1 MKLNR
6 ITVVLA
12 LAFLFPSC
20 GEKGY
25 APGDES
31 NYLGVNVY
39 FTETEPYQSLPL
51 DEHELTFYLERDDA
65 PREDENVPL
74 KFSCAFPEAFDVPEY
89 AFFPRGE
96 MKSEVTVYFTDR
108 MEDFKE
114 YRLSLYVDE
123 NYTQQYIEQ
132 TTYPRI
138 DLVIIREDYEVYRT
152 GRYTCGATMMDLIDW
167 GVDAS
172 GTDITAREVDLEY
185 SRTLDIYRIDP
196 WGHGRYI
203 SFTLL
208 EDEEENGIIPLK
220 LDAQTYIT
228 GDMYVS
234 PDNKEVEV
242 TAAVSGTPVYNSRSR
257 TYTFPFTYGYSGTT
271 SGDYND
277 TFIYY

>member
-123 NYTQQYIEQ
+123 NYTQQYMEQ
-132 TTYPRI
+132 SDYPRI
-138 DLVIIREDYEVYRT
+138 DVTVIKEDYEPAYRC
-152 GRYTCGATMMDLIDW
+152 RYTCGGVYLGLISW
-167 GVDAS
+167 SNPQVM
-172 GTDITAREVDLEY
+172 VDLEY
-185 SRTLDIYRIDP
+185 SEILDAYRVDL
-196 WGHGRYI
+196 WGHGTYVNF
-203 SFTLL
+203 SVD
-208 EDEEENGIIPLK
+208 EDDNLVLDKTTFNTGEEYVNG
-220 LDAQTYIT
+220 DETF
-228 GDMYVS
+228 
-234 PDNKEVEV
+234 EVMA
-242 TAAVSGTPVYNSRSR
+242 TVSGDCTWNSRTR
-257 TYTFPFTYGYSGTT
+257 MYTFPFNYSFGGN
-271 SGDYND
+271 SAGEYDD
-277 TFIYY
+277 QLQVSSEL